1 MQVASKLTCGCGV
14 TLIATAATKKGNY
27 WGFDQRERVAVFW
40 FLFCVKRGTAG
51 VGRGAPPCSS
61 QRYCE
66 VDKAMSGLG
75 GTTPAGRGL
84 RAAPSVGFA
93 DSSL

>member
-1 MQVASKLTCGCGV
+1 MQAASKLTCRCGV
-14 TLIATAATKKGNY
+14 TLIATAATKNGNY

-51 VGRGAPPCSS
+51 VGRGAPPCCS

-66 VDKAMSGLG
+66 KKVMSDLG
-75 GTTPAGRGL
+75 GMTPAGRGL
-84 RAAPSVGFA
+84 RAAPSAGFA

>member
-1 MQVASKLTCGCGV
+1 MQVASKLTRGCGV
-14 TLIATAATKKGNY
+14 TLIATAATKKGNH

-66 VDKAMSGLG
+66 KAMSGLG
-75 GTTPAGRGL
+75 GTTLAGRGL
-84 RAAPSVGFA
+84 QAAPSVGCA